1 MRTGK
6 RKSFKPFISPWMIIG
21 ISVVLMSVVVCQA
34 VINFN
39 REKKYM
45 GTLLKQKGAALIRSF
60 EAGARTGMMG
70 MMGGGGGTNLQT
82 LLEQTASQPDISYII
97 IVDKT
102 GKILAHSNRKMI
114 GKQFADPDLKKDFTA
129 LAKPHWK
136 IVHGKD
142 HKGYFEVYKIFLP
155 NLKHFINCS
164 GKMMMNMAGSKKQK
178 QKQNQMKMKCSMRC
192 YPGWMK
198 RLPAVMAMNPENRPV
213 IFIGMDIK
221 PFEAA
226 RLQDI
231 HNSGIM
237 VAVVFFLGMT
247 GVISLFWAQNYFTSR
262 KLLLDTRAFAS
273 ETIKSLPMGIVVVDK
288 DSDINYINEA
298 ACFLLAK
305 GFSNAEKKNAEDLFI
320 DEIWQL
326 RKKITLGESVAEKE
340 FFLETIEKKI
350 LPVLV
355 SVTDITDD
363 QNNALGFVCILKDL
377 SEIKELEIKIQR
389 KEKLAAMGALA
400 AGIAHEVRN
409 PLSSIKGYATFFANL
424 FEKESE
430 NRKAA
435 YIMAEE
441 VDRVDRVISELLEFA
456 RPADLKLKETDVEQL
471 IVNSLRIIKHE
482 AADAGVNIIKEFEKP
497 LPVLKIDPDRFTQVL
512 LNLYINA
519 IQAMEDGG
527 NLTIKACKTKDSL
540 ILKICDTGSGISP
553 ENQESVFNPY
563 FTTKKKG
570 TGLGLAIVY
579 KIIESHKGTI
589 HIESI
594 KGSGT
599 TFVIL
604 IPISF

>member
-1 MRTGK
+1 MRTSK
-6 RKSFKPFISPWMIIG
+6 KKYFRPFISPWMIIG
-21 ISVVLMSVVVCQA
+21 ISIVLMSVVVCQA
-34 VINFN
+34 VVNNN

-70 MMGGGGGTNLQT
+70 MMGGGTNLQT

-102 GKILAHSNRKMI
+102 GKILAHSNSKMI
-114 GKQFADPDLKKDFTA
+114 GKQFTDPDLKKDFIA
-129 LAKPHWK
+129 LDKPHWK

-142 HKGYFEVYKIFLP
+142 HTSYFEVYKIFLP
-155 NLKHFINCS
+155 NLKHFMNCS
-164 GKMMMNMAGSKKQK
+164 GKMMMNGKGSKKQM
-178 QKQNQMKMKCSMRC
+178 QKQCSMRC

-198 RLPAVMAMNPENRPV
+198 KLPAVMAMNPENRPV

-237 VAVVFFLGMT
+237 MAVVFCLGMA
-247 GVISLFWAQNYFTSR
+247 GVISLFWAQNYFASR

-288 DSDINYINEA
+288 DSNVNYINDA
-298 ACFLLAK
+298 ACFLLAES
-305 GFSNAEKKNAEDLFI
+305 FCNAEKENAEDILP
-320 DEIWQL
+320 DKIWQL
-326 RKKITLGESVAEKE
+326 RKKVTMGESVAEKE

-355 SVTDITDD
+355 SVTDIIDD
-363 QNNALGFVCILKDL
+363 QGNALGFVFILKDL
-377 SEIKELEIKIQR
+377 SELKELEIKMQR
-389 KEKLAAMGALA
+389 KEKLAALGSLA

-456 RPADLKLKETDVEQL
+456 KPAELKLKETDVEQL
-471 IVNSLRIIKHE
+471 ISNSLRIIKHE
-482 AADAGVNIIKEFEKP
+482 AADAGVNIIKEFDQP

-527 NLTIKACKTKDSL
+527 ALTIKAGIKKDAL
-540 ILKICDTGSGISP
+540 ILKICDTGIGISP
-553 ENQESVFNPY
+553 ENQESIFNPY
-563 FTTKKKG
+563 FTTKKQG

-594 KGSGT
+594 KGHGT

-604 IPISF
+604 IPVNSDQGNLI

>member
-1 MRTGK
+1 MRTSK
-6 RKSFKPFISPWMIIG
+6 RKYFRPFISPWMIIG
-21 ISVVLMSVVVCQA
+21 ISIVLMSVVVCQA
-34 VINFN
+34 VLNYN

-45 GTLLKQKGAALIRSF
+45 GTLLEQKGAALIRSF

-70 MMGGGGGTNLQT
+70 MMGGGTNLQT
-82 LLEQTASQPDISYII
+82 LIEQTASQPDISYII

-102 GKILAHSNRKMI
+102 GKILAHSNSKMI
-114 GKQFADPDLKKDFTA
+114 GKQFTDPDLKKDFIA
-129 LAKPHWK
+129 LDKPHWK
-136 IVHGKD
+136 IVHGKN
-142 HKGYFEVYKIFLP
+142 HTNYFEVYKIFLP
-155 NLKHFINCS
+155 NLKHFIGCS
-164 GKMMMNMAGSKKQK
+164 GKMMMNRAGSKKQN
-178 QKQNQMKMKCSMRC
+178 QMQMKMQCSMRC

-198 RLPAVMAMNPENRPV
+198 KLPAAMAMKPETRPV

-237 VAVVFFLGMT
+237 MAVVFFLGMA
-247 GVISLFWAQNYFTSR
+247 GLISMFWAQNYFASR

-288 DSDINYINEA
+288 DSNVNYINDA
-298 ACFLLAK
+298 ACFLLAECFADAGK
-305 GFSNAEKKNAEDLFI
+305 ENAEDLLP
-320 DEIWQL
+320 DGIWQL
-326 RKKITLGESVAEKE
+326 RKKITMGESVAEKE
-340 FFLETIEKKI
+340 LFLETADKKT

-355 SVTDITDD
+355 SVTDIIDEKD
-363 QNNALGFVCILKDL
+363 NALGFVFILKDL
-377 SEIKELEIKIQR
+377 SELKELEIKMQR
-389 KEKLAAMGALA
+389 KEKLAALGSLA

-409 PLSSIKGYATFFANL
+409 PLSSIKGYATFFASL

-456 RPADLKLKETDVEQL
+456 KPAELKLKETDMEQL
-471 IVNSLRIIKHE
+471 IANSLRIIKHE
-482 AADAGVNIIKEFEKP
+482 AADAGVNLIKEFDQP
-497 LPVLKIDPDRFTQVL
+497 LPVLKIDPDRFIQVL

-527 NLTIKACKTKDSL
+527 DLTIKAGIEKDAL
-540 ILKICDTGSGISP
+540 ILEICDTGTGISP

-563 FTTKKKG
+563 FTTKKQG

-579 KIIESHKGTI
+579 KIIESHNGTI
-589 HIESI
+589 HIQSI
-594 KGSGT
+594 KGKGT

-604 IPISF
+604 IPMSF